1 MSNHLTERFSTIVY
15 PTQASRQN
23 LATVWSAGKNQKWT
37 GHLPF
42 ATFATHQAL
51 LMTCINSQTW
61 RQATGVNLP
70 TTCALATRKRLC
82 LLHCWFMDGNSIG
95 FQFHIL
101 WDKTAC
107 AKQHHLLHQR
117 WWQKPTPSAPG
128 WTAEIRIDTKLLSTE
143 VSFFLRGKCE
153 ELQKSARM
161 TSTLQLNPGTSWH
174 AQHLVES
181 LVRGCTS
188 WSNTIATPLIPA
200 VKVRAKALSMGSFP
214 KSAPMFHWLF
224 AWATFTNR
232 SKPSFTG
239 CLAPKGEW
247 NIFCFATK
255 VQTYLQHGGPSTY
268 NGMIRHACSTA
279 MLLKQAWNIMKQW
292 WWASPPSCER
302 TNPICCINPRSGPLF
317 GQSMA
322 LDGMHEMRK
331 AGAPGMGPY
340 PEQQGGLEQLGQ
352 RAHKQ

>member
-1 MSNHLTERFSTIVY
+1 MNRPFAFRYFRNTSSLAYDLHKLTNLTTSNGRQLAHNVCTGNPEKTLFDSLLIHGRKQHWFPVPHTL
-15 PTQASRQN
+15 RQN
-23 LATVWSAGKNQKWT
+23 CLCQAASPITPTLVTKTNSKCSRLDSRNSNR
-37 GHLPF
+37 
-42 ATFATHQAL
+42 HQ
-51 LMTCINSQTW
+51 
-61 RQATGVNLP
+61 
-70 TTCALATRKRLC
+70 
-82 LLHCWFMDGNSIG
+82 
-95 FQFHIL
+95 
-101 WDKTAC
+101 
-107 AKQHHLLHQR
+107 
-117 WWQKPTPSAPG
+117 TPEHGS
-128 WTAEIRIDTKLLSTE
+128 L
-143 VSFFLRGKCE
+143 FFLRGKCE

-188 WSNTIATPLIPA
+188 WSKTIATPLIPA

-247 NIFCFATK
+247 NILCFATQ

-279 MLLKQAWNIMKQW
+279 MLLKQA
-292 WWASPPSCER
+292 
-302 TNPICCINPRSGPLF
+302 
-317 GQSMA
+317 
-322 LDGMHEMRK
+322 
-331 AGAPGMGPY
+331 
-340 PEQQGGLEQLGQ
+340 
-352 RAHKQ
+352 